1 MLSCLGEGLTCSS
14 HEKLNI
20 YCFSVSLYV
29 GNLSYGTTEESI
41 QSLFEENGLTP
52 TSVRVISKNGESR
65 GYVL

>member
-1 MLSCLGEGLTCSS
+1 MY
-14 HEKLNI
+14 

-41 QSLFEENGLTP
+41 QGFFEENGMTP
-52 TSVRVISKNGESR
+52 TSVRVITKNGESR